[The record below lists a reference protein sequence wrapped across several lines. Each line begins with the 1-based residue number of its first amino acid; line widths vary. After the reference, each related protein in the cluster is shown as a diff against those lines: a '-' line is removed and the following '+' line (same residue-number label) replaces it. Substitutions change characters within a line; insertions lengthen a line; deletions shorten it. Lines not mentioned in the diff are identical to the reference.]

1 MIFGTIRDT
10 VKQWQ
15 LPTKWEIK
23 NHSGNIFAKDD
34 KDKKVLSPEERR
46 INDFKELIKTDQENQ
61 KYARIYSKISSGQD
75 LNPEELNELKRRDP
89 IAYMEYMGDKM
100 EQEAYEKRLRE
111 CKTKEEAERL
121 HINKLNGKLTELK
134 SIMNNPNIPKG
145 KKLEEAQRI
154 LDNVTKSVKIYNEF
168 RESEEFRELPA
179 EEELLEEER
188 QKIEEQEELLNPEER
203 NGLDEEVKTEDGADK
218 VDAEAGNIVGDK
230 IEKENKVGNK
240 VDDENDKSKVTKG
253 KKALNKNVKK
263 LVTKYINA
271 DVNFR
276 PNRTAEVEKAVMKE
290 IFDLQEKHFGI
301 GKKSIKIDMLI

>member
-15 LPTKWEIK
+15 LSTKWEIK
-23 NHSGNIFAKDD
+23 NQSGNIFAKDD

-46 INDFKELIKTDQENQ
+46 INDFKEHIKTDQENQ

-89 IAYMEYMGDKM
+89 EAYMKYMGDKM

-111 CKTKEEAERL
+111 CKTKDEAERL
-121 HINKLNGKLTELK
+121 QINKLNGKLTELK

-168 RESEEFRELPA
+168 IESEEFRELPT
-179 EEELLEEER
+179 EEELLEGER
-188 QKIEEQEELLNPEER
+188 QKIEEQEELLNPEET
-203 NGLDEEVKTEDGADK
+203 NELDEEVKTEDGADK

-253 KKALNKNVKK
+253 KKTKK
-263 LVTKYINA
+263 LVTKDINA

-276 PNRTAEVEKAVMKE
+276 PNRATEVEKAVMKE

-301 GKKSIKIDMLI
+301 GKKSIKIDMSI